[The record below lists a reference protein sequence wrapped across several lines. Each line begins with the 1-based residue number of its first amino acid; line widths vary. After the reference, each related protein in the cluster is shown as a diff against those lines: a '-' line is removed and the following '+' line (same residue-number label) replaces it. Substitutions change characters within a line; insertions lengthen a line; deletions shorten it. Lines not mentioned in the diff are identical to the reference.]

1 MRSQMT
7 RLAVA
12 SLLVCFALVSSSGA
26 WAQPVSGSAAI
37 SVLENPLVDSLMS
50 WVKSLVKQR
59 ESPHHG
65 SAPKLPRIQPKEGP
79 QMDPNGTP
87 H

>member
-12 SLLVCFALVSSSGA
+12 SLLVCFVLVSSSGA
-26 WAQPVSGSAAI
+26 WARPLSGPAAI
-37 SVLENPLVDSLMS
+37 SVMEGSLVDHFLD
-50 WVKSLVKQR
+50 WAKSLIEPRKVHHK
-59 ESPHHG
+59 SP
-65 SAPKLPRIQPKEGP
+65 APEPPRIQPKEGS
-79 QMDPNGTP
+79 QMDPNGSP